1 MHRAGLRVFL
11 VTAAVALIGAG
22 VLPPQPTPPPA
33 GDVSDTYFG
42 VKVPDPYRVFE
53 DPKNPA
59 MLDYFR
65 AQNAYTRSVLD
76 ALPGRAA
83 LGARIAQLDAGSE
96 DLGNLTVGRHAWF
109 YLRRPVGASVLRLYE
124 RPRNGG
130 AERLV
135 FDPERFART
144 SGEHYTIDYYS
155 PSLDD
160 RYVAVGVAEGGSEI
174 ETLRVVQVAS
184 GKLLRDTID
193 RVPFGA
199 PTWRDDNRSFYYFRT
214 RKFPAG
220 APQSTRDTDGQARLH
235 VLGRDPAR
243 DPAVFGY
250 GYAARI
256 PFAPEDAVTI
266 ELQPGSPYALA
277 VVAHGVQNESEVW
290 SAPLA
295 SLDRPAIPWR
305 RVVRYADDVTGVEAH
320 GSTLYALSHR
330 HASRFTLLGF
340 DLAAGDA
347 AHARV
352 VVPQSDRVISSFG
365 VARDAIYLDDLDRGL
380 ARVRRVGFDGRTSD
394 VALPYAGA
402 IGEVDTDVRSAGAVF
417 DLEGWTHSPRWF
429 ALAPNGS
436 VTDTGLRRI
445 SPVDYSAITSEEVDA
460 TSADG
465 TQVPLSIVRRAD
477 LVLDGSHPTL
487 VDGYG
492 AYGYVIGP
500 SFSPT
505 RLAWLE
511 RGGVFAECH
520 PRGGGELGSDW
531 HFAAHIATKQRTI
544 DDFLGCAHYL
554 IDHHYTVSAKLAGMG
569 TSAGGVTIGNAIV
582 QQPQLFG
589 AAIDN
594 VGDTNGVRDEFAEGG
609 PANIPEFGTNT
620 DPVGFKALYAT
631 DAYVQMK
638 PNVAYPAVLAI
649 TGANDPRVA
658 PWVVAKFIAKLQRS
672 TTSGK
677 PVLLRVD
684 FDAGH
689 GLLGASRQ
697 QARDV
702 TTDTDAFLFWQ
713 LGDPAFAYP

>member
-1 MHRAGLRVFL
+1 MHRASLRVLLF
-11 VTAAVALIGAG
+11 TAAVTLIGAG
-22 VLPPQPTPPPA
+22 ALPPQPAPPPA

-42 VKVPDPYRVFE
+42 VKVPDPYRAFE

-59 MLDYFR
+59 LLDYFK

-76 ALPGRAA
+76 ALPGRATLA
-83 LGARIAQLDAGSE
+83 ARIAQLDAGSE
-96 DLGNLTVGRHAWF
+96 SVGSLTIGRHAWF
-109 YLRRPVGASVLRLYE
+109 YLRRPIGASVLRLYE
-124 RPRNGG
+124 RPRSGG
-130 AERLV
+130 PERLV
-135 FDPERFART
+135 FDPDRFART
-144 SGEHYTIDYYS
+144 SGKHYTIDYYS

-160 RYVAVGVAEGGSEI
+160 RYVAVGVAEGGSEV
-174 ETLRVVQVAS
+174 ETLHVVDATT
-184 GKLLRDTID
+184 GRLLPDAID
-193 RVPFGA
+193 RVPFSA

-214 RKFPAG
+214 RKFPPD
-220 APQSTRDTDGQARLH
+220 APQSTRDTDGVVRLH

-256 PFAPEDAVTI
+256 PFAPEDAATI
-266 ELQPGSPYALA
+266 ALQAGTPYALA
-277 VVAHGVQNESEVW
+277 IVQHGVQNELEVW

-295 SLDRPAIPWR
+295 SLGRPAIPWR
-305 RVVRYADDVTGVEAH
+305 RIVRFADNITQVGVR
-320 GSTLYALSHR
+320 GSTLYALSHQ
-330 HASRFTLLGF
+330 HASRFALVAF
-340 DLAAGDA
+340 DLATGDA

-352 VVPQSDRVISSFG
+352 LVPESDRVISSFG
-365 VARDAIYLDDLDRGL
+365 VAHDAIYLNDLDRGL
-380 ARVRRVGFDGRTSD
+380 GRVRRTGFDGRTTD

-402 IGEVDTDVRSAGAVF
+402 IDELDTDDRADGAVF
-417 DLEGWTHSPRWF
+417 DLQGWTHSPLWF

-436 VTDTGLRRI
+436 IADTGLRKI
-445 SPVDYSAITSEEVDA
+445 SPVDYSSITAEEVNA

-465 TQVPLSIVRRAD
+465 TQVPLSIVHRAD
-477 LVLDGSHPTL
+477 LVLDGSHPAL

-492 AYGYVIGP
+492 AYGIVSGP
-500 SFSPT
+500 NFSPT

-511 RGGVFAECH
+511 RGAVFAECH
-520 PRGGGELGSDW
+520 PRGGGELGNDW

-609 PANIPEFGTNT
+609 PSNIPEFGTNT

-638 PNVAYPAVLAI
+638 PGVAYPAVLAI
-649 TGANDPRVA
+649 TGVNDPRVA
-658 PWVVAKFIAKLQRS
+658 PWIVAKFVAKLQRS

-697 QARDV
+697 QARDFL
-702 TTDTDAFLFWQ
+702 TDMYSFLFWQ